1 MNSMVLERE
10 KLPLNMLRWLESE
23 GLNEGKTI
31 GVIFS
36 FDEGSGIILQR
47 IGDVDPTIM
56 MERVRAASVRYRSAL
71 ERLADS

>member
-47 IGDVDPTIM
+47 IGDVDPTM

>member
-1 MNSMVLERE
+1 MTSVVWERE
-10 KLPLNMLRWLESE
+10 KLPLDMWRWVEAE
-23 GLNEGKTI
+23 GLDEGKTI

-47 IGDVDPTIM
+47 IGDVDPTM
-56 MERVRAASVRYRSAL
+56 MERVRAASVRYRSTL

>member
-1 MNSMVLERE
+1 MTSVVVERE

-31 GVIFS
+31 GVTLS

-47 IGDVDPTIM
+47 IGDVDPTM